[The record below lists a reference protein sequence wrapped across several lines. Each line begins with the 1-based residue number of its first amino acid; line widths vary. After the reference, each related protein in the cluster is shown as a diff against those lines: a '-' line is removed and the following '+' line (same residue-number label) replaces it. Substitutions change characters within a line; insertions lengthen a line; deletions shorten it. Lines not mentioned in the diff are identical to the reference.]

1 MFADQTVQVSELSSS
16 SSQGIPDAVDN
27 DNPDHL
33 IPITP
38 DGDAWPYPITFP
50 DISLWAE
57 EHDLGLINL
66 PLVAIDSAPLLVDVE
81 ASLEGLLSLEESME
95 LDFTL
100 FSENLEPL
108 DTVPVKPITE
118 PTSDPY
124 VESYYQDVMEDWM
137 LIPMS

>member
-1 MFADQTVQVSELSSS
+1 M
-16 SSQGIPDAVDN
+16 
-27 DNPDHL
+27 
-33 IPITP
+33 ITP
-38 DGDAWPYPITFP
+38 DGDAWPYSITFP

-124 VESYYQDVMEDWM
+124 VESYYQDVLEDWM